1 LSNYLNK
8 IWETVFPLPIFYV
21 PKLAKLVVVAVFL
34 LRLLLIFILVLILAL
49 CIGAVAVAEENDT
62 RASDYFSGY
71 GITLSKPG
79 SARINITFSCSSAGG
94 TASQIGVSNY
104 SVYRYDESDGYWDLV
119 SGPHSG
125 SYSYNAS
132 SHSFAKTFQGVNGEK
147 YRVKCVF
154 LCTKNGT
161 TETKSYTSRT
171 ITLP

>member
-1 LSNYLNK
+1 MK
-8 IWETVFPLPIFYV
+8 RFM
-21 PKLAKLVVVAVFL
+21 A
-34 LRLLLIFILVLILAL
+34 LILAATL
-49 CIGAVAVAEENDT
+49 LICIGSLALAEENEA
-62 RASDYFSGY
+62 RNSNYFSTY
-71 GITLSKPG
+71 GISLSKPG
-79 SARINITFSCSSAGG
+79 SAKINITFSCSSAGG
-94 TASQIGVSNY
+94 TASQIGVSSY
-104 SVYRYDESDGYWDLV
+104 YVQKYDADNLEWDTV

-147 YRVKCVF
+147 YRVKCTF

>member
-1 LSNYLNK
+1 MKRFMAL
-8 IWETVFPLPIFYV
+8 
-21 PKLAKLVVVAVFL
+21 
-34 LRLLLIFILVLILAL
+34 ILVTMLMICLGSVALAD
-49 CIGAVAVAEENDT
+49 ENET
-62 RASDYFSGY
+62 RASDYFSTY
-71 GITLSKPG
+71 AITLSKAG
-79 SARINITFSCSSAGG
+79 SAKINITFSCSSAGG

-104 SVYRYDESDGYWDLV
+104 SVQRYDEDDLEWDTV
-119 SGPHSG
+119 SGPNSG

-147 YRVKCVF
+147 YRVKCTF